1 MDKDIVVSWHNMN
14 DEYFRFYNELEESSY
29 EFLSIE
35 YDDCREEIWNDVN
48 DFLKTN
54 EILCDGLQK
63 VIDSLFATR
72 PFVRIYI
79 ILKHQVSVVVWTI

>member
-1 MDKDIVVSWHNMN
+1 MNKDIVVSWHNMN
-14 DEYFRFYNELEESSY
+14 DDYFQFYNELEESSY

-35 YDDCREEIWNDVN
+35 YDDCQEEIRNDVN

-63 VIDSLFATR
+63 VIDSLFATG